1 MNESESQCHKDE
13 DDLDKTTLTCY
24 SCPISSSSS
33 AGGGVMTTLQ
43 DPPPPAAADAAWHEL
58 QTRLSVEN
66 LCVASSHLL
75 ELIRTLRL
83 SLLLQD
89 EDTMMAEEEYQ
100 VLEDAKVAQE
110 AQEAVVKLEAEW
122 HELRNSI

>member
-1 MNESESQCHKDE
+1 
-13 DDLDKTTLTCY
+13 
-24 SCPISSSSS
+24 
-33 AGGGVMTTLQ
+33 MTTLQ

-58 QTRLSVEN
+58 QARLSVEN

>member
-1 MNESESQCHKDE
+1 
-13 DDLDKTTLTCY
+13 
-24 SCPISSSSS
+24 
-33 AGGGVMTTLQ
+33 MTTLQ

-89 EDTMMAEEEYQ
+89 EDTMTAEEEYQ

-110 AQEAVVKLEAEW
+110 AQEAAVKLEAEW